1 MRSHDLNR
9 LLDEPGRGASAL
21 APQKISIWRLS
32 WREAVSGVRQPGR
45 RFKCVVAALG
55 AHFERRALKNGPIRG
70 EPLPRLAGAEARS
83 MAEAADAY
91 TVRALP
97 VAGIGSGVPGQ
108 KSGGSRVLRMVIT
121 APQQAHST
129 GARWRIVAGSEGGA
143 NFNNTCSSAIRR
155 LEFGCRKPKLRARRK
170 PLGNTCCRTSH
181 RKCAPQT
188 VRRSARPVLASR

>member
-9 LLDEPGRGASAL
+9 LLDEPGRGAWAL

-32 WREAVSGVRQPGR
+32 WRNAVSGVRQPGKRFEVR
-45 RFKCVVAALG
+45 RCGGGRPFRAPSA
-55 AHFERRALKNGPIRG
+55 RRCPDWWRATASACGRRSPVD
-70 EPLPRLAGAEARS
+70 AE
-83 MAEAADAY
+83 EGDAY

-97 VAGIGSGVPGQ
+97 VAGTGSGVPGQ
-108 KSGGSRVLRMVIT
+108 ESGGSRVLRMLIT

-129 GARWRIVAGSEGGA
+129 GARWRIVAGSAGGV

-170 PLGNTCCRTSH
+170 PFGNTCCKMSH

-188 VRRSARPVLASR
+188 VRRSIRPVLASR

>member
-1 MRSHDLNR
+1 MARFVASHCLGLR
-9 LLDEPGRGASAL
+9 APKPG
-21 APQKISIWRLS
+21 
-32 WREAVSGVRQPGR
+32 
-45 RFKCVVAALG
+45 
-55 AHFERRALKNGPIRG
+55 
-70 EPLPRLAGAEARS
+70 S
-83 MAEAADAY
+83 MAETADAY

-97 VAGIGSGVPGQ
+97 VAGIGSGVPAQ
-108 KSGGSRVLRMVIT
+108 ESGGSRVLRMVIT

-129 GARWRIVAGSEGGA
+129 GGRWRIVAGSEGGV

-188 VRRSARPVLASR
+188 VHVRLGRSWRRDSESSLGRRRRR